1 MRKGEKRKVDEDE
14 EVGEGLTS
22 DGDVGDAV
30 LASDV
35 DGVGNDAV

>member
-1 MRKGEKRKVDEDE
+1 MREREKRETDEDE
-14 EVGEGLTS
+14 EGGEGLTS